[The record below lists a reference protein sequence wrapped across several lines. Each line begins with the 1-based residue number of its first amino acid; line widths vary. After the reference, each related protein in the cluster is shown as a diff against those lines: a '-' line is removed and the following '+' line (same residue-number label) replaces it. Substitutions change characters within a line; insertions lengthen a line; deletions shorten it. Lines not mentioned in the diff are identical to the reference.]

1 MFLAARD
8 ITKVPLFVVG
18 RPHVSWDIRLS
29 AQSSFTASNRA
40 YSLFF
45 ATTLDEGIRNSIEH
59 MAYVAAHYHG
69 CKSLWDGL
77 LWQYHCVCA
86 FEKVVMETEVIWAPY
101 PVATIGYQRRSE
113 NLWRGNRYL
122 PILSANGPSKIGR
135 ELVTSVSKAAN
146 SSMAGKPL

>member
-8 ITKVPLFVVG
+8 ITKVPLFAVG

-69 CKSLWDGL
+69 CKACGMACSGS
-77 LWQYHCVCA
+77 
-86 FEKVVMETEVIWAPY
+86 
-101 PVATIGYQRRSE
+101 TIVSVLSKRS
-113 NLWRGNRYL
+113 
-122 PILSANGPSKIGR
+122 
-135 ELVTSVSKAAN
+135 
-146 SSMAGKPL
+146 